1 MGNFI
6 RWDPKAQ
13 HEEMIE
19 KYGYLTSK
27 FNRTFDCYDYVDC
40 FNYMEIHD
48 LLKYFKNGYSKVTDH
63 VSREIRFKRLSK
75 LEGMFIKKKYETTK
89 ISYLRQFC
97 DWLGVNQEAIWFV
110 LNQHRNS
117 KYWRQLK
124 PNKWIK
130 KEKSQN
136 IRLSEKHDLKFTV
149 NSKLSYNSISKYI
162 TIGKGFP

>member
-1 MGNFI
+1 M
-6 RWDPKAQ
+6 
-13 HEEMIE
+13 
-19 KYGYLTSK
+19 
-27 FNRTFDCYDYVDC
+27 
-40 FNYMEIHD
+40 
-48 LLKYFKNGYSKVTDH
+48 
-63 VSREIRFKRLSK
+63 
-75 LEGMFIKKKYETTK
+75 
-89 ISYLRQFC
+89 
-97 DWLGVNQEAIWFV
+97 GVNQEAIWFV

-136 IRLSEKHDLKFTV
+136 IRLSEKHDLKFTI